1 MIVLR
6 ALRQFFRTPPRA
18 LRIVL
23 GAALAVEA
31 AGFFFGIAPLGPVV
45 REALRAH
52 GASVVAGT
60 LLFAACVCALHAS
73 IAAVVAGAALLTR
86 RAPWLAG
93 VLAAGPLTLAWFG
106 FRAPFGYSVAT
117 SNVQL
122 PNDTPL
128 ALLEAAAV
136 HVALAALAC
145 IIVLVAVPFALIRR
159 GGAEGGRAASN
170 GGAS

>member
-6 ALRQFFRTPPRA
+6 ALRQFFQAPPRA

-23 GAALAVEA
+23 AAALAVEA
-31 AGFFFGIAPLGPVV
+31 AGFVFGIAPVGPVV
-45 REALRAH
+45 RDALHAH
-52 GASVVAGT
+52 GASLVAGT

-73 IAAVVAGAALLTR
+73 IAAVVAGAALVTR

-93 VLAAGPLTLAWFG
+93 LLAAGPLALAWFG
-106 FRAPFGYSVAT
+106 FRAPFGFSVAT
-117 SNVQL
+117 SSIQL
-122 PNDTPL
+122 QNETPL

-136 HVALAALAC
+136 HLALAALAC
-145 IIVLVAVPFALIRR
+145 IIVLVAVLFALIRR
-159 GGAEGGRAASN
+159 GGAEGGRTASN